1 MTRADNSAYLAQA
14 NAQRHQAALLAARHA
29 IQELQR
35 QGQAV
40 NFSTVAQSAGVSRG
54 WSSPPRPAPRPHQPP
69 AGSQATSRPP
79 GCRAPRNRR
88 LAPASGSMPP
98 APRSPACEPRTAPSA
113 TSSPAISASSGPS
126 TTSTPQP
133 SRDDHGHDPCHGC
146 GEDMST
152 PQKCLPTRHYL
163 QTTSDNRLMGGGLD
177 VSMLLLRYAG
187 MADLYTGAVQRRV
200 TTIPGSA
207 AGHSASRST
216 AAPGT
221 ALSWTC
227 RHRACPR
234 TMQPAA
240 RRPVPAAECSRR
252 SRPDRCARR
261 ARHQPLVYMRWP
273 VSSPRARAS
282 ECAASPVR
290 AVPVV
295 SCP

>member
-1 MTRADNSAYLAQA
+1 MFGLLGSVRLLPGPQGPIPPRTTLTWSDRCRSYWPSPSAITFTVRPKKRWFTRPGTG
-14 NAQRHQAALLAARHA
+14 
-29 IQELQR
+29 
-35 QGQAV
+35 QGQLQLDYR
-40 NFSTVAQSAGVSRG
+40 QSWLSYG
-54 WSSPPRPAPRPHQPP
+54 PAPN
-69 AGSQATSRPP
+69 
-79 GCRAPRNRR
+79 RA
-88 LAPASGSMPP
+88 
-98 APRSPACEPRTAPSA
+98 
-113 TSSPAISASSGPS
+113 
-126 TTSTPQP
+126 
-133 SRDDHGHDPCHGC
+133 
-146 GEDMST
+146 
-152 PQKCLPTRHYL
+152 
-163 QTTSDNRLMGGGLD
+163 MGGGPARGIAITLHRIQRYIRLIDLHGGFD

-240 RRPVPAAECSRR
+240 RRLVPAAECSRR

-290 AVPVV
+290 AVPMV